1 MDRFGNRE
9 IDMWVNDINLKCSF
23 LPRDQKDNWEGRPKI
38 VIEYNNV
45 NTQNIQNE

>member
-1 MDRFGNRE
+1 MDIFGNRE
-9 IDMWVNDINLKCSF
+9 IDMWVNLKCSF
-23 LPRDQKDNWEGRPKI
+23 LPRDQKDNWKGRPKI